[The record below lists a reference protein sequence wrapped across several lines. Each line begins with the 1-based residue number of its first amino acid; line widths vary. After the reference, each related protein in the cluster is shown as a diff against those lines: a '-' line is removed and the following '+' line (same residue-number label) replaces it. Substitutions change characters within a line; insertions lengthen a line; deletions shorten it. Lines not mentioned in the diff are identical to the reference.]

1 MKKSTGRSVRRYRKK
16 DYAAFIF
23 ISPWIIGFL
32 VFQAYPFLSSF
43 VYSFTDLSMLKPYKF
58 IGLYNF
64 KEIFTHDQTF
74 IQSLKVT
81 VIYVLI
87 SVPLKLI
94 FALFI
99 AMLLNLKVKGIGVF
113 KTLYYLPSILGGSVG
128 IAILWRFL
136 FNKNGFI
143 NQLIGRLGIPAADWL
158 GSPDISLITI
168 SLLAV
173 WQFGSSMILFLAAL
187 KQIPQEL
194 YEAAQVDGSGRV
206 RMFFKITVPMIT
218 PIILFNIVMQMINAF
233 QEFAAPFLITKGGP
247 LKATYLYGLMLYDNA
262 FTYLK
267 MGYASALSWI
277 MFVIILILTA
287 LIFKSSAYWTFY
299 QDGGK

>member
-1 MKKSTGRSVRRYRKK
+1 MAGKRKRIYKKR
-16 DYAAFIF
+16 DYIAFVF
-23 ISPWIIGFL
+23 LAPWIIGFL
-32 VFQAYPFLSSF
+32 VFQAYPFLSSA
-43 VYSFTDLSMLKPYKF
+43 VYSFTDLSMLKEYKF
-58 IGLYNF
+58 IGLKNF
-64 KEIFTHDQTF
+64 QQIFTRDQNF
-74 IQSLKVT
+74 VQSLKVT
-81 VIYVLI
+81 VIYVLV
-87 SVPLKLI
+87 SVPLKLV

-99 AMLLNLKVKGIGVF
+99 AMLLNMKVKGIGIF

-136 FNKNGFI
+136 FNKNGFV
-143 NQLIGRLGIPAADWL
+143 NLLFGKIGLPAVDWL
-158 GSPDISLITI
+158 GSPDVALLTI

-187 KQIPQEL
+187 KQIPRDL
-194 YEAAQVDGSGRV
+194 YEAAQVDGAGRV
-206 RMFFKITVPMIT
+206 RIFFTITLPMIT

-247 LKATYLYGLMLYDNA
+247 LKATYLYGLMLYDTA

-277 MFVIILILTA
+277 MFIIIMILTA
-287 LIFKSSAYWTFY
+287 LIFKSSEYWTFY

>member
-1 MKKSTGRSVRRYRKK
+1 MKKSTGRSVRRYRKR

-81 VIYVLI
+81 VVYVLI
-87 SVPLKLI
+87 SVPLKLT

-143 NQLIGRLGIPAADWL
+143 NQLIGRLGMPAVDWL
-158 GSPDISLITI
+158 GSPDLSLITI

>member
-1 MKKSTGRSVRRYRKK
+1 MKKSTGRSVRRYRKR

-81 VIYVLI
+81 VVYVLI
-87 SVPLKLI
+87 SVPLKLT

-143 NQLIGRLGIPAADWL
+143 NQLIGRLGMPAIDWL
-158 GSPDISLITI
+158 GSPDLSLITI

>member
-1 MKKSTGRSVRRYRKK
+1 MKKSTGRSVRRYRKR

-81 VIYVLI
+81 VVYVLI
-87 SVPLKLI
+87 SVPLKLT

-143 NQLIGRLGIPAADWL
+143 NQLIGRLGMPAVDWL

-233 QEFAAPFLITKGGP
+233 QEFAAPFLITTGGP

>member
-1 MKKSTGRSVRRYRKK
+1 MTGKRKRIYRKR
-16 DYAAFIF
+16 DYAAFVF
-23 ISPWIIGFL
+23 LAPWIIGFL
-32 VFQAYPFLSSF
+32 VFQAYPFLSSA
-43 VYSFTDLSMLKPYKF
+43 VYSFTDLSMLKEYKF
-58 IGLYNF
+58 VGLKNF
-64 KEIFTHDQTF
+64 RQIFTRDQNF
-74 IQSLKVT
+74 VQSMKVT

-87 SVPLKLI
+87 SVPLKLM

-99 AMLLNLKVKGIGVF
+99 AMLLNRKVKGIGLF

-136 FNKNGFI
+136 FNKSGFV
-143 NQLIGRLGIPAADWL
+143 NLLFRKIGLPAVDWL
-158 GSPDISLITI
+158 GSPRISLLTI

-187 KQIPQEL
+187 KQIPRDL
-194 YEAAQVDGSGRV
+194 YEAAQVDGAGRV
-206 RMFFKITVPMIT
+206 RIFFTITLPMIT
-218 PIILFNIVMQMINAF
+218 PIVLFNIVMQMINAF

-247 LKATYLYGLMLYDNA
+247 LKATYLYGLMLYDTA

-277 MFVIILILTA
+277 MFIVIMILTA
-287 LIFKSSAYWTFY
+287 LIFKSSEYWTFY

>member
-1 MKKSTGRSVRRYRKK
+1 MKKSTGRSVRRYRKR

-64 KEIFTHDQTF
+64 KEIFTHDQAF

-81 VIYVLI
+81 VVYVLI
-87 SVPLKLI
+87 SVPLKLT

-143 NQLIGRLGIPAADWL
+143 NQLIGRLGMPAVDWL

>member
-1 MKKSTGRSVRRYRKK
+1 M
-16 DYAAFIF
+16 AFVF
-23 ISPWIIGFL
+23 LAPWIIGFL
-32 VFQAYPFLSSF
+32 VFQAYPFLSSA
-43 VYSFTDLSMLKPYKF
+43 VYSFTDLSMLKEYKF
-58 IGLYNF
+58 IGLKNYQQ
-64 KEIFTHDQTF
+64 IFTRDQNF
-74 IQSLKVT
+74 VQSMKVT
-81 VIYVLI
+81 VIYVLV
-87 SVPLKLI
+87 SVPLKLA

-99 AMLLNLKVKGIGVF
+99 AMLLNMKVKGIGIF

-136 FNKNGFI
+136 FNKSGFV
-143 NQLIGRLGIPAADWL
+143 NLLFSKIGLPAVDWL
-158 GSPDISLITI
+158 GSPKVSLLTI

-187 KQIPQEL
+187 KQIPRDL
-194 YEAAQVDGSGRV
+194 YEAAQVDGAGRV
-206 RMFFKITVPMIT
+206 RIFFTITLPMIT

-233 QEFAAPFLITKGGP
+233 QEFSAPFLITKGGP
-247 LKATYLYGLMLYDNA
+247 LKATYLYGLMLYDTA

-277 MFVIILILTA
+277 MFIIIMILTA
-287 LIFKSSAYWTFY
+287 LIFKSSEYWTFY

>member
-1 MKKSTGRSVRRYRKK
+1 MKKSTGRSVRRYRKR

-81 VIYVLI
+81 VVYVLI
-87 SVPLKLI
+87 SVPLKLT

-143 NQLIGRLGIPAADWL
+143 NQLIGRLGMPAVDWL

>member
-1 MKKSTGRSVRRYRKK
+1 MKKSTGRSVRRYRKR

-81 VIYVLI
+81 VVYVLI
-87 SVPLKLI
+87 SVPLKLT

-143 NQLIGRLGIPAADWL
+143 NQLIGRLGMPAVDWL

-194 YEAAQVDGSGRV
+194 YEAAQVDGSGKV

>member
-1 MKKSTGRSVRRYRKK
+1 MKKSTGRSVRRYRKR

-81 VIYVLI
+81 VVYVLI
-87 SVPLKLI
+87 SVPLKLT

-143 NQLIGRLGIPAADWL
+143 NQLIGRLGMPAVDWL
-158 GSPDISLITI
+158 GSPDLSLITI

-206 RMFFKITVPMIT
+206 RMFSRSP
-218 PIILFNIVMQMINAF
+218 
-233 QEFAAPFLITKGGP
+233 
-247 LKATYLYGLMLYDNA
+247 YR
-262 FTYLK
+262 
-267 MGYASALSWI
+267 
-277 MFVIILILTA
+277 
-287 LIFKSSAYWTFY
+287 
-299 QDGGK
+299 